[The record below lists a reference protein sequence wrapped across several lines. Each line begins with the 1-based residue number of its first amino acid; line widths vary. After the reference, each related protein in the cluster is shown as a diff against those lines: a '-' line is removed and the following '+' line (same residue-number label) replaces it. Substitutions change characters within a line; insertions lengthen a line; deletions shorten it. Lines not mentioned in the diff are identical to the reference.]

1 MSLKDRI
8 LMRMFGRPQGLAGR
22 LGGLILARGNRP
34 LAEEFVAFL
43 DVQPTDRILEIGF
56 GPGVAIELLAKAA
69 PGVRVAGIDVSQE
82 MVEQARARNA
92 AAIRAGAVDLR
103 HGTVERMPFEDEA
116 FDLALAINSMQV
128 WPDVDAG
135 LREIRRVLRPGGR
148 LAILEITQPRGLL
161 RPFFA
166 LWFDR
171 VVPLLGRLLPGGRAY
186 TYLPASVRR
195 FPGAEDLAAL
205 LERLGFE
212 QVRFRLL
219 GATIV
224 ALHTGI
230 VSGDSTRGSGERT
243 R

>member
-69 PGVRVAGIDVSQE
+69 PGARVAGIDVSQE

-92 AAIRAGAVDLR
+92 VAIRAGAVDLR

-128 WPDVDAG
+128 WPDHVAG
-135 LREIRRVLRPGGR
+135 LREIRRVLRPGARVALAFTPRSGQPRAGVREMLDSAGFEDAR
-148 LAILEITQPRGLL
+148 LAELRGGFCAFARKPR
-161 RPFFA
+161 
-166 LWFDR
+166 
-171 VVPLLGRLLPGGRAY
+171 
-186 TYLPASVRR
+186 
-195 FPGAEDLAAL
+195 
-205 LERLGFE
+205 
-212 QVRFRLL
+212 
-219 GATIV
+219 
-224 ALHTGI
+224 
-230 VSGDSTRGSGERT
+230 
-243 R
+243 

>member
-128 WPDVDAG
+128 WPDRVAG
-135 LREIRRVLRPGGR
+135 LREIRRVLRPGAR
-148 LAILEITQPRGLL
+148 VALAFTPRSGQPRAG
-161 RPFFA
+161 
-166 LWFDR
+166 
-171 VVPLLGRLLPGGRAY
+171 V
-186 TYLPASVRR
+186 TES
-195 FPGAEDLAAL
+195 
-205 LERLGFE
+205 LESAGFE
-212 QVRFRLL
+212 DACLAELRGGFC
-219 GATIV
+219 
-224 ALHTGI
+224 ALA
-230 VSGDSTRGSGERT
+230 RKPR
-243 R
+243 